1 MGEAMST
8 PTCPI
13 CGTKFPG
20 DPCKK
25 CEAPAGLEK
34 GDVQSYKRMK
44 LIDSGKSK
52 KQVKIAMKARAATK
66 TQKQRK
72 HGRPV

>member
-1 MGEAMST
+1 MST

-34 GDVQSYKRMK
+34 RDVDGYR
-44 LIDSGKSK
+44 
-52 KQVKIAMKARAATK
+52 IAMMVMKDGVSVKAAKRQMHK
-66 TQKQRK
+66 NRRPRKK
-72 HGRPV
+72 HGRR